1 MSIFLHT
8 HTHTHFQEFTYPYVI
23 FIIFTHLH
31 SFTHY
36 FTHIHICTFTFIRVF
51 TFVPIH
57 PLTHTWTF
65 IFTHSFIY
73 MHSHSFSH
81 AFALPQPSLGALR
94 GHRDVV
100 TSLNWDAE
108 FQLLSGSLDGTAM
121 LWDINELRN
130 VSTLVSSSLF
140 LNPNSKCHILFEVEH
155 ELIIFKFKAC
165 TSFFASA
172 SSPVKTFGK
181 SVTCIDYSVRSGL
194 VLTGHSDFN
203 VRLSDPRAEG
213 QVIKSTRKSHKGLVS
228 SVAWKPD
235 SDVLFASSSYDKTV
249 KIWDVR
255 SEIPLFTIKGG
266 SAKLFCACWSG
277 MDGDVIATGGAQK
290 VLKRFRIKN

>member
-1 MSIFLHT
+1 MSYSIW
-8 HTHTHFQEFTYPYVI
+8 
-23 FIIFTHLH
+23 
-31 SFTHY
+31 S
-36 FTHIHICTFTFIRVF
+36 
-51 TFVPIH
+51 
-57 PLTHTWTF
+57 WT
-65 IFTHSFIY
+65 
-73 MHSHSFSH
+73 
-81 AFALPQPSLGALR
+81 
-94 GHRDVV
+94 
-100 TSLNWDAE
+100 
-108 FQLLSGSLDGTAM
+108 
-121 LWDINELRN
+121 
-130 VSTLVSSSLF
+130 
-140 LNPNSKCHILFEVEH
+140 H
-155 ELIIFKFKAC
+155 ELILFKFKAC
-165 TSFFASA
+165 TSLFASA

-290 VLKRFRIKN
+290 VLKRFRIKNWTREIAQPFFCHSGVGLSPPSPFSSSPFVITTASKPVLSQDQNYNKRWLAAL